1 VQFLYLPVLLIQ
13 LLLAAAVQWVL
24 MDQILLLQ
32 PLQQQLVAVLAV
44 FIRLVEPLLELVV
57 GLAVV
62 AAMLGLHLPLVD
74 QEQ

>member
-1 VQFLYLPVLLIQ
+1 VQFLYPPEQATQ

-24 MDQILLLQ
+24 MGQILLLQ
-32 PLQQQLVAVLAV
+32 LLQHQLVVVLVV
-44 FIRLVEPLLELVV
+44 FIRLVEPLLELMV

-62 AAMLGLHLPLVD
+62 AVILGLHLPLAV